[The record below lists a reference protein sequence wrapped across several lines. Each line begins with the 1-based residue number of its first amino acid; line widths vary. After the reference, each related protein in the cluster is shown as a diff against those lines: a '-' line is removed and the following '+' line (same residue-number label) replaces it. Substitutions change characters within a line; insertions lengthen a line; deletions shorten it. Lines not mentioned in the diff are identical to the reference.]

1 MWKHKIQVLNVITFK
16 KVRYKNFLS
25 TGQQFIE
32 IQLDRSS
39 KTLVVGENGAGKST
53 MLDALCFG
61 LFQRAFRN
69 IKKDQMVNSINEKD
83 CVVEVEFTIGQNEY
97 KIIRGIKPNI
107 FEIWCNDVMLN
118 QDAAVRDYQKH
129 LEQTILKLNFR
140 SFTQVVILGNA
151 SFVPFMQLRPEY
163 RRQVVEEIL
172 DIEIFSKMNLLFREK
187 QKNQDE
193 LIKQTDFNYQ
203 LVDNK
208 IDDKKKYI
216 DDISNRSKD
225 LADFKKAELNKSITD
240 IANYE
245 EDIKR
250 VRVDIAELQKQVM
263 DETKVNDKHKKLH
276 TMEAKLENTC
286 NKHKKDLSFF
296 QSHNDCPTCQQ
307 SIDEAFKSTM
317 MSKKAEKIQEL
328 DSALGQIDKEIKT
341 NEMKL
346 DTINKT
352 MVTIREKE
360 LLINRYETSI
370 DEIKKQTVRLGQEIA
385 DLQDEKVSTAE
396 QTGELNQLRER
407 ITELEKDKLDQKNE
421 MVYIDTARHL
431 MQDTGIKTK
440 IIKQYLPIMNQLIN
454 RNLADMDFFVNF
466 SLDEEFNETIKSR
479 HRDEFNYHSF
489 SEGEKL
495 RIDLAILFTWREIA
509 KLKNSTNT
517 NLLILDEIFDSSL
530 DSSGTDE
537 FMRILHTTMEKENVF
552 VISHKGDTLIDKF
565 PRVMKFEKY
574 KNFTRMAE

>member
-1 MWKHKIQVLNVITFK
+1 MILFN

-32 IQLDRSS
+32 IDLDRANT
-39 KTLVVGENGAGKST
+39 TLVVGENGAGKST

-61 LFQRAFRN
+61 LFQRPFRS
-69 IKKDQMVNSINEKD
+69 IKKDQLINSINEKE
-83 CVVEVEFTIGQNEY
+83 CIVEVEFTVGQKDY
-97 KIIRGIKPNI
+97 KIIRGIKPNL
-107 FEIWCNDVMLN
+107 FEIWCDGDMLN
-118 QDAAVRDYQKH
+118 QDAAQRDYQKH
-129 LEQTILKLNFR
+129 LEQQILKLNYR

-151 SFVPFMQLRPEY
+151 SFVPFMQLRARH

-208 IDDKKKYI
+208 IDDKRKYI

-225 LADFKKAELNKSITD
+225 LAESKKAELRKSITD
-240 IANYE
+240 ITNYE
-245 EDIKR
+245 EDIKQ
-250 VRVDIAELQKQVM
+250 VRIEIAELQKLVL
-263 DETKVNDKHKKLH
+263 DETKVNSKHKKLH
-276 TMEAKLENTC
+276 NMEAKLENTC
-286 NKHKKDLSFF
+286 NKHKKDLGFF
-296 QSHNDCPTCQQ
+296 QTHNDCPVCQQ
-307 SIDEAFKSTM
+307 AIDEAYKSTM

-328 DSALGQIDKEIKT
+328 EIALGQIDKEIKT
-341 NEMKL
+341 SEMKL

-352 MVTIREKE
+352 MVIIRERE
-360 LLINRYETSI
+360 LLINRFETSI
-370 DEIKKQTVRLGQEIA
+370 TEIKKQTVRLGQEIA
-385 DLQDEKVSTAE
+385 ELQDEKVSTAE

-407 ITELEKDKLDQKNE
+407 ITDLEKDKLDQKNE
-421 MVYIDTARHL
+421 MLYIDTARHL

-454 RNLADMDFFVNF
+454 KNLANMDFFVNF

>member
-1 MWKHKIQVLNVITFK
+1 MIIFK
-16 KVRYKNFLS
+16 KVKYKNFLS

-32 IQLDRSS
+32 VDLDKSNA
-39 KTLVVGENGAGKST
+39 TLVVGENGAGKST

-69 IKKDQMVNSINEKD
+69 IKKDQLINSINEKE
-83 CVVEVEFTIGQNEY
+83 CIVEVEFKVGQKDY

-107 FEIWCNDVMLN
+107 FEIWCDGDMLN
-118 QDAAVRDYQKH
+118 QDAAQRDYQKH
-129 LEQTILKLNFR
+129 LEQQILKLNFR

-151 SFVPFMQLRPEY
+151 SFVPFMQLRARH

-172 DIEIFSKMNLLFREK
+172 DIEIFSKMNIMFREK
-187 QKNQDE
+187 QKSQDE

-216 DDISNRSKD
+216 DDIDNRSQE
-225 LADFKKAELNKSITD
+225 LAESKRAELDKSITD
-240 IANYE
+240 ISNYSL
-245 EDIKR
+245 DIKK
-250 VRVDIAELQKQVM
+250 VKTDIAELQKQVI
-263 DETKVNDKHKKLH
+263 DQSKINDKHKKLH
-276 TMEAKLENTC
+276 NMEAKLENTC

-307 SIDEAFKSTM
+307 AIDEVFKSTM
-317 MSKKAEKIQEL
+317 IDKKKDKVSEL
-328 DSALGQIDKEIKT
+328 NSALEQIDKEIKT
-341 NEMKL
+341 TEMRL

-352 MVTIREKE
+352 MITIREKE

-370 DEIKKQTVRLGQEIA
+370 EEINKQRIKLAEEIEE
-385 DLQDEKVSTAE
+385 LRDEKVSSAE
-396 QTGELNQLRER
+396 QTGELNQLQER
-407 ITELEKDKLDQKNE
+407 LTELGKDKLSQKDE
-421 MVYIDTARHL
+421 KIYIDTARHL

-454 RNLADMDFFVNF
+454 KNLADMDFFVNF

>member
-1 MWKHKIQVLNVITFK
+1 MIIFK
-16 KVRYKNFLS
+16 KIRYKNFLS
-25 TGQQFIE
+25 TGQHFIE
-32 IQLDRSS
+32 IDLNKSNA
-39 KTLVVGENGAGKST
+39 TLVIGENGAGKST

-61 LFQRAFRN
+61 LFQRAFRA
-69 IKKDQMVNSINEKD
+69 IKKDQLINSINEKE
-83 CVVEVEFTIGQNEY
+83 CVVEIELTVGQKNY

-107 FEIWCNDVMLN
+107 FEIWCDGDMLN

-129 LEQTILKLNFR
+129 LESVILKLNFR

-151 SFVPFMQLRPEY
+151 SFVPFMQLRARH

-187 QKNQDE
+187 QKSQDE
-193 LIKQTDFNYQ
+193 IIKQTDFNYQ
-203 LVDNK
+203 MVNSK
-208 IDDKKKYI
+208 IEDKKTYI

-225 LADFKKAELNKSITD
+225 LVDSKKLELTKADTDIENYNEDVRSVKTD
-240 IANYE
+240 IAG
-245 EDIKR
+245 
-250 VRVDIAELQKQVM
+250 LQKQII
-263 DETKVNDKHKKLH
+263 DSTKITTKHQKLH

-286 NKHKKDLSFF
+286 NKHKKDLRFF
-296 QSHNDCPTCQQ
+296 ESHDDCPTCQQ
-307 SIDEAFKSTM
+307 VIDAAFKSTM
-317 MSKKAEKIQEL
+317 IDKKKDKVTEL
-328 DSALGQIDKEIKT
+328 DVALGQIETDIKT

-346 DTINKT
+346 DNINKT
-352 MVTIREKE
+352 MVLIREKE

-370 DEIKKQTVRLGQEIA
+370 NQIESFKNKIQKEVD
-385 DLQDEKVSTAE
+385 DLSTE
-396 QTGELNQLRER
+396 NQSTSVQVGELNQLQEQLVD
-407 ITELEKDKLDQKNE
+407 LEKDKISQKDE
-421 MVYIDTARHL
+421 MIYIDAARHL

-440 IIKQYLPIMNQLIN
+440 IIKQYLPIMNQFIN
-454 RNLADMDFFVNF
+454 KNLADMDFFVNF

-530 DSSGTDE
+530 DTSGTDE
-537 FMRILHTTMEKENVF
+537 FMRILHTTMDKENVF

-565 PRVMKFEKY
+565 PRVMKFEKH

>member
-1 MWKHKIQVLNVITFK
+1 MILFK

-32 IQLDRSS
+32 IDLDKSS
-39 KTLVVGENGAGKST
+39 TTLVVGENGAGKST

-61 LFQRAFRN
+61 LFQRPFRN
-69 IKKDQMVNSINEKD
+69 IKKDQLINSINEKE
-83 CVVEVEFTIGQNEY
+83 CIVEVEFTVGQKDY
-97 KIIRGIKPNI
+97 KIIRGIKPNT
-107 FEIWCNDVMLN
+107 FEIWCDGDMLN
-118 QDAAVRDYQKH
+118 QDAAQRDYQKH
-129 LEQTILKLNFR
+129 LEQQILKLNFR

-151 SFVPFMQLRPEY
+151 SFVPFMQLRARH

-172 DIEIFSKMNLLFREK
+172 DIEIFSKMNIMFREK
-187 QKNQDE
+187 EKNQDE

-208 IDDKKKYI
+208 IEDKKKYI

-225 LADFKKAELNKSITD
+225 LAASKRVELDKTITD

-245 EDIKR
+245 QDIKK
-250 VRVDIAELQKQVM
+250 VRTEIASLQKEIL
-263 DETKVNDKHKKLH
+263 DETKVNSMKSKLH
-276 TMEAKLENTC
+276 NVEAKLENTC
-286 NKHKKDLSFF
+286 SKHKKDLKFF
-296 QSHNDCPTCQQ
+296 ETHDDCPTCQQ
-307 SIDEAFKSTM
+307 AIDTAFKTTM
-317 MSKKAEKIQEL
+317 INKKKEKVLEL
-328 DSALGQIDKEIKT
+328 EVGLGKIDTEIKT
-341 NEMKL
+341 NQMRL

-352 MVTIREKE
+352 MILIREKE

-370 DEIKKQTVRLGQEIA
+370 AEIQKQVYKLRVEISEIVDENI
-385 DLQDEKVSTAE
+385 STAE
-396 QTGELNQLRER
+396 MNGELNELQEQL
-407 ITELEKDKLDQKNE
+407 TNLDKDKISQKE
-421 MVYIDTARHL
+421 EKLYIDTARHL

-440 IIKQYLPIMNQLIN
+440 IIKQYLPVMNQLIN
-454 RNLADMDFFVNF
+454 KNLADMDFFVNF

-495 RIDLAILFTWREIA
+495 RIDLSILFTWREIA

-537 FMRILHTTMEKENVF
+537 FMRILHTTMAKENVF

>member
-1 MWKHKIQVLNVITFK
+1 MIVFK

-32 IQLDRSS
+32 VDLNKSNA
-39 KTLVVGENGAGKST
+39 TLVVGENGAGKST

-61 LFQRAFRN
+61 LFQRAFRA
-69 IKKDQMVNSINEKD
+69 IKKDQLINSINEKE
-83 CVVEVEFTIGQNEY
+83 CVVEVEFTIGKKDY

-107 FEIWCNDVMLN
+107 FEIWCNGDMLN
-118 QDAAVRDYQKH
+118 QDAAQRDYQKH
-129 LEQTILKLNFR
+129 LESVILKLNFR

-151 SFVPFMQLRPEY
+151 SFVPFMQLRARH

-187 QKNQDE
+187 QKSQDE
-193 LIKQTDFNYQ
+193 IIKQTDFNYQ
-203 LVDNK
+203 MVDSK

-216 DDISNRSKD
+216 DDIGNRSKD
-225 LADFKKAELNKSITD
+225 LVDSKKLEVEKSDVD
-240 IANYE
+240 IENYE
-245 EDIKR
+245 EDIRK
-250 VRVDIAELQKQVM
+250 VRTEIAGLQKEIL
-263 DETKVNDKHKKLH
+263 DATKINAKHQKLH

-286 NKHKKDLSFF
+286 NKHKKDLRFF
-296 QSHNDCPTCQQ
+296 ESHDDCPTCQQ
-307 SIDEAFKSTM
+307 VIDNAFKTTM
-317 MSKKAEKIQEL
+317 IDKKKDKVVEL
-328 DSALGQIDKEIKT
+328 DSALGQIEKEIKT
-341 NEMKL
+341 TEMKL
-346 DTINKT
+346 DNVNKT
-352 MVTIREKE
+352 MVLIREKE
-360 LLINRYETSI
+360 LLINRFETSI
-370 DEIKKQTVRLGQEIA
+370 TEIKKQKEKIQNEI
-385 DLQDEKVSTAE
+385 DSLSNENQSTAV
-396 QTGELNQLRER
+396 QTGELNQLQEQL
-407 ITELEKDKLDQKNE
+407 TDLGKDKLSQKEE

-440 IIKQYLPIMNQLIN
+440 IIKQYLPIMNQFIN
-454 RNLADMDFFVNF
+454 KNLASMDFFVNF

-530 DSSGTDE
+530 DASGTDE
-537 FMRILHTTMEKENVF
+537 FMRILKTTMDKENVF

>member
-1 MWKHKIQVLNVITFK
+1 MILFK

-32 IQLDRSS
+32 IDLDRANA
-39 KTLVVGENGAGKST
+39 TLVVGENGAGKST

-61 LFQRAFRN
+61 LFQRPFRS
-69 IKKDQMVNSINEKD
+69 IKKDQLINSINEKE
-83 CVVEVEFTIGQNEY
+83 CIVEVEFTVGQKDY
-97 KIIRGIKPNI
+97 KIIRGIKPNL
-107 FEIWCNDVMLN
+107 FEIWCDGDMLN
-118 QDAAVRDYQKH
+118 QDAAQRDYQKH
-129 LEQTILKLNFR
+129 LEQQILKLNFR

-151 SFVPFMQLRPEY
+151 SFVPFMQLRARH

-225 LADFKKAELNKSITD
+225 LADSKKADLNKSITD
-240 IANYE
+240 ISNYE
-245 EDIKR
+245 EDIRK
-250 VRVDIAELQKQVM
+250 VRTEIAELQKEVI
-263 DETKVNDKHKKLH
+263 DESKVNDKHKKLH
-276 TMEAKLENTC
+276 NMEAKLENTC

-317 MSKKAEKIQEL
+317 ISKKAEKVQEL
-328 DSALGQIDKEIKT
+328 EIALGQIDKEIKT
-341 NEMKL
+341 SEMKL

-370 DEIKKQTVRLGQEIA
+370 EEIKKQTIRLGQEIEE
-385 DLQDEKVSTAE
+385 LQDEKVSTAE
-396 QTGELNQLRER
+396 QTGELNQLQER
-407 ITELEKDKLDQKNE
+407 ITELEKDKLNQKSE

-454 RNLADMDFFVNF
+454 KNLASMDFFVNF

-537 FMRILHTTMEKENVF
+537 FMRILYTTMAKENVF

-565 PRVMKFEKY
+565 PRVMKFEKH

>member
-1 MWKHKIQVLNVITFK
+1 MIKFK
-16 KVRYKNFLS
+16 RVRYKNFLS

-32 IQLDRSS
+32 IELDKSS
-39 KTLVVGENGAGKST
+39 TTLVVGENGAGKST

-61 LFQRAFRN
+61 LFQRPFRN
-69 IKKDQMVNSINEKD
+69 IKKDQLINSINEKE
-83 CVVEVEFTIGQNEY
+83 CIVEVEFTVGQKDY
-97 KIIRGIKPNI
+97 KIIRGIKPNT
-107 FEIWCNDVMLN
+107 FEIWCDGDMLN
-118 QDAAVRDYQKH
+118 QDAAQRDYQKH
-129 LEQTILKLNFR
+129 LEQQILKLNFR

-151 SFVPFMQLRPEY
+151 SFVPFMQLRARH

-225 LADFKKAELNKSITD
+225 LADSKKAELNKSITD

-245 EDIKR
+245 EDIKK
-250 VRVDIAELQKQVM
+250 VRVDIAELQKQVI
-263 DETKVNDKHKKLH
+263 DEAKINDKHKKLH
-276 TMEAKLENTC
+276 NMEAKLENTC
-286 NKHKKDLSFF
+286 SKHKKDLKFF
-296 QSHNDCPTCQQ
+296 ESHNDCPTCQQ
-307 SIDEAFKSTM
+307 NIDEAYKSTM

-328 DSALGQIDKEIKT
+328 ELALGQIDKEIKT
-341 NEMKL
+341 SEMKL

-370 DEIKKQTVRLGQEIA
+370 EEIKKQTVRLGQEIA
-385 DLQDEKVSTAE
+385 ELQDEKVSTAE

-454 RNLADMDFFVNF
+454 KNLADMDFFVNF

-537 FMRILHTTMEKENVF
+537 FMRILYTTMAKENVF

-565 PRVMKFEKY
+565 PRVMKFEKH

>member
-1 MWKHKIQVLNVITFK
+1 MIIFK
-16 KVRYKNFLS
+16 KIRYKNFLS
-25 TGQQFIE
+25 TGQHFIE
-32 IQLDRSS
+32 IDLNKSNA
-39 KTLVVGENGAGKST
+39 TLVIGENGAGKST

-61 LFQRAFRN
+61 LFQRAFRA
-69 IKKDQMVNSINEKD
+69 IKKDQLINSINEKE
-83 CVVEVEFTIGQNEY
+83 CVVEIELTVGQKNY

-107 FEIWCNDVMLN
+107 FEIWCDGDMLN

-129 LEQTILKLNFR
+129 LESVILKLNFR

-151 SFVPFMQLRPEY
+151 SFVPFMQLRARH

-187 QKNQDE
+187 QKSQDE
-193 LIKQTDFNYQ
+193 IIKQTDFNYQ
-203 LVDNK
+203 MVNSK
-208 IDDKKKYI
+208 IEDKKTYI

-225 LADFKKAELNKSITD
+225 LVDSKKLELTKADTDIENYNEDVRSVKTD
-240 IANYE
+240 IAG
-245 EDIKR
+245 
-250 VRVDIAELQKQVM
+250 LQKQII
-263 DETKVNDKHKKLH
+263 DSTKITTKHQKLH

-286 NKHKKDLSFF
+286 NKHKKDLRFF
-296 QSHNDCPTCQQ
+296 ESHDDCPTCQQ
-307 SIDEAFKSTM
+307 VIDAAFKSTM
-317 MSKKAEKIQEL
+317 IDKKKDKVTEL
-328 DSALGQIDKEIKT
+328 DVALGQIETDIKT

-346 DTINKT
+346 DNINKT
-352 MVTIREKE
+352 MVLIREKE

-370 DEIKKQTVRLGQEIA
+370 NQIESFKNKIQKEVD
-385 DLQDEKVSTAE
+385 DLSTE
-396 QTGELNQLRER
+396 NQSTSVQVGELNQLQEQLVD
-407 ITELEKDKLDQKNE
+407 LEKDKISQKDE
-421 MVYIDTARHL
+421 MIYIDAARHL

-440 IIKQYLPIMNQLIN
+440 IIKQYLPIMNQFIN
-454 RNLADMDFFVNF
+454 KNLADMDFFVNF

-530 DSSGTDE
+530 DTSGTDE
-537 FMRILHTTMEKENVF
+537 FMRILHTTMDKENVF

>member
-1 MWKHKIQVLNVITFK
+1 MITFK
-16 KVRYKNFLS
+16 KVKYKNFLS

-172 DIEIFSKMNLLFREK
+172 DIEIFSKMNFLLK
-187 QKNQDE
+187 DKVKNQDE
-193 LIKQTDFNYQ
+193 LIKQADFNCQLIDSKIDSQKKHIEDLSGNNQQSIEKKQLEIKKAETDIDNYQ
-203 LVDNK
+203 LD
-208 IDDKKKYI
+208 ID
-216 DDISNRSKD
+216 
-225 LADFKKAELNKSITD
+225 
-240 IANYE
+240 
-245 EDIKR
+245 R
-250 VRVDIAELQKQVM
+250 VTTEKTALQNEIL
-263 DETKVNDKHKKLH
+263 DETKINNKYKQLH
-276 TMEAKLENTC
+276 NVEAKLENTC
-286 NKHKKDLSFF
+286 SKHKKDLEFF
-296 QSHNDCPTCQQ
+296 ETHNDCPTCQQ

-317 MSKKAEKIQEL
+317 
-328 DSALGQIDKEIKT
+328 IDKKKNKVVEVESAMSQLVKEITSTETRLTK
-341 NEMKL
+341 
-346 DTINKT
+346 INDT
-352 MVTIREKE
+352 MVAIREKE

-370 DEIKKQTVRLGQEIA
+370 SEIKKYITSKQNEIDELSDDKFTTGVATGQLTQ
-385 DLQDEKVSTAE
+385 LQEQFSDAEVVKQKYREEKTY
-396 QTGELNQLRER
+396 L
-407 ITELEKDKLDQKNE
+407 
-421 MVYIDTARHL
+421 DTARYL

-440 IIKQYLPIMNQLIN
+440 IIKQYLPIMNQFIN
-454 RNLADMDFFVNF
+454 KNLADMDFFVNF
-466 SLDEEFNETIKSR
+466 TLNEEFKETIKSR

-495 RIDLAILFTWREIA
+495 RIDLSILFTWREIA
-509 KLKNSTNT
+509 KLKNSMNT

-537 FMRILHTTMEKENVF
+537 FMRILTNKLAKENVF
-552 VISHKGDTLIDKF
+552 VISHKGDTLLDKF
-565 PRVMKFEKY
+565 PSVLKFEKY
-574 KNFTRMAE
+574 KNFTRMA

>member
-1 MWKHKIQVLNVITFK
+1 MIVFK

-32 IQLDRSS
+32 IQLDRAPT
-39 KTLVVGENGAGKST
+39 TLVVGENGAGKST

-61 LFQRAFRN
+61 LFQRPFRN
-69 IKKDQMVNSINEKD
+69 IKKDQLINTINEKE
-83 CVVEVEFTIGQNEY
+83 CVVEVEFIVGQKEY
-97 KIIRGIKPNI
+97 KVIRGIKPNT
-107 FEIWCNDVMLN
+107 FEIWCDGDMLN
-118 QDAAVRDYQKH
+118 QDAAQRDYQKH
-129 LEQTILKLNFR
+129 LEQQILKLNFR

-151 SFVPFMQLRPEY
+151 SFVPFMQLRARH

-172 DIEIFSKMNLLFREK
+172 DIEIFSKMNLMFREK
-187 QKNQDE
+187 AKSQDE
-193 LIKQTDFNYQ
+193 IIKQDDFQYQ
-203 LVDNK
+203 ILDSK
-208 IDDKKKYI
+208 IEDKKAYI
-216 DDISNRSKD
+216 DDISNRGKD
-225 LADFKKAELNKSITD
+225 LADSKKVEIAKADTD
-240 IANYE
+240 IDNYNFKILDLRKE
-245 EDIKR
+245 
-250 VRVDIAELQKQVM
+250 IAGLQKEIL
-263 DETKVNDKHKKLH
+263 DETKVNNMKSKLH
-276 TMEAKLENTC
+276 SMEAKLENTC
-286 NKHKKDLSFF
+286 NKHKKDLKFF
-296 QSHNDCPTCQQ
+296 ETYDDCPTCQQ
-307 SIDEAFKSTM
+307 AIDAAFKATM
-317 MSKKAEKIQEL
+317 IDKKKEKVAEL

-341 NEMKL
+341 NQMRL

-352 MVTIREKE
+352 MVVIREKE

-370 DEIKKQTVRLGQEIA
+370 DQIEIQKRKLENEVALLT
-385 DLQDEKVSTAE
+385 DEKISTAE
-396 QTGELNQLRER
+396 QTGELNELQEQL
-407 ITELEKDKLDQKNE
+407 IQTDIKKKTDKEHK
-421 MVYIDTARHL
+421 VYIDTARAL

-440 IIKQYLPIMNQLIN
+440 IIKQYLPIMNQYIN
-454 RNLADMDFFVNF
+454 KYLADMDFFVNF
-466 SLDEEFNETIKSR
+466 TLDEEFNETIKSR
-479 HRDEFNYHSF
+479 YRDEFNYHSF

-537 FMRILHTTMEKENVF
+537 FMRILYTTMDKENVF

>member
-1 MWKHKIQVLNVITFK
+1 MIVFK

-83 CVVEVEFTIGQNEY
+83 CVVEVEFVIGQNKY
-97 KIIRGIKPNI
+97 KIVRGIKPNI

-151 SFVPFMQLRPEY
+151 SFVPFMQLRARH
-163 RRQVVEEIL
+163 RREVVEEIL
-172 DIEIFSKMNLLFREK
+172 DIEIFSKMNLMFREK
-187 QKNQDE
+187 QKLQDE
-193 LIKQTDFNYQ
+193 VIKQSDFNCQLIDGKIESQKKHIEDMSGNNQQLIDKKQIEIQQAQTDIDNYQ
-203 LVDNK
+203 LD
-208 IDDKKKYI
+208 ID
-216 DDISNRSKD
+216 
-225 LADFKKAELNKSITD
+225 
-240 IANYE
+240 
-245 EDIKR
+245 R
-250 VRVDIAELQKQVM
+250 VTTEKTALQSEIL
-263 DETKVNDKHKKLH
+263 DETKINSKYKQLH
-276 TMEAKLENTC
+276 NLEAKLENTC
-286 NKHKKDLSFF
+286 SKHKKDLGFF
-296 QSHNDCPTCQQ
+296 QTHNDCPTCQQ
-307 SIDEAFKSTM
+307 EIDEAFKTTM
-317 MSKKAEKIQEL
+317 QSKKAEKIQEL
-328 DSALGQIDKEIKT
+328 EVALGQIEKDINSTETRLTKINEI
-341 NEMKL
+341 
-346 DTINKT
+346 

-370 DEIKKQTVRLGQEIA
+370 SEIKKYMVNKEHEIDELSDDKFTTGVATGQLEE
-385 DLQDEKVSTAE
+385 LQEQLTEAE
-396 QTGELNQLRER
+396 SAK
-407 ITELEKDKLDQKNE
+407 IKQKE
-421 MVYIDTARHL
+421 QKTYLDTARYL

-440 IIKQYLPIMNQLIN
+440 IIKQYLPIMNQFIN
-454 RNLADMDFFVNF
+454 KNLADMDFFVNF
-466 SLDEEFNETIKSR
+466 TLDDEFNETIKSR
-479 HRDEFNYHSF
+479 YRDEFNYHSF

-509 KLKNSTNT
+509 KMKNSMNT

-530 DSSGTDE
+530 DASGTDE
-537 FMRILHTTMEKENVF
+537 FMRILTNKLAKENVF
-552 VISHKGDTLIDKF
+552 VISHKGDTLLDKF
-565 PRVMKFEKY
+565 PSILKFEKY
-574 KNFTRMAE
+574 KNFTRMA